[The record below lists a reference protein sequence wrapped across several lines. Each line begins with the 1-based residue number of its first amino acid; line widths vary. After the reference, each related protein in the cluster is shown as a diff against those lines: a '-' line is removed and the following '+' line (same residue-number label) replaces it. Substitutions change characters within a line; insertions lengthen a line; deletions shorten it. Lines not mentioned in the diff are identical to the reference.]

1 MADYIAD
8 CRSNYVRAK
17 NPKRFKELLS
27 EYELQV
33 IEDDHGRIG
42 FISNH
47 AEGIPRHMDDE
58 GYTEMWVDDD
68 PRIPKLMA
76 EGEVL
81 VIMEVG
87 RESMR
92 YLKGYAVAIN
102 WDGKV
107 CHVSLDE
114 IYSRAQANF
123 GTKPSTQAEY

>member
-1 MADYIAD
+1 MAEYYAD

-27 EYELQV
+27 EYELQI
-33 IEDDHGRIG
+33 IEDDQGRIG
-42 FISNH
+42 FISQY

-81 VIMEVG
+81 VIIEVG

-92 YLKGYAVAIN
+92 YLRGYATAVN
-102 WDGKV
+102 WDGRA
-107 CHVSLDE
+107 CHVSLDD
-114 IYSRAQANF
+114 IYSVAGANF
-123 GTKPSTQAEY
+123 GNKPSTEAEY